1 VKLIVL
7 AEDKFWGQFLSA
19 TYGKPVQKRLYG
31 RAPRYTT
38 IPVDDEAV
46 SRLMQPIPWDDYPH
60 LAEHRDQH
68 VDDGPHREINAFD
81 VGLDLIL
88 AGLQRRT
95 AFLRTDRC
103 SRCPSECFSFV
114 VWL

>member
-1 VKLIVL
+1 MKLIVL
-7 AEDKFWGQFLSA
+7 GEDKFWGQFLSA

-38 IPVDDEAV
+38 IRVDDEAV
-46 SRLMQPIPWDDYPH
+46 SRLMQSIPWDDYPH

-68 VDDGPHREINAFD
+68 VDDGPHRKINAFD

-88 AGLQRRT
+88 VGLRE
-95 AFLRTDRC
+95 AHGF
-103 SRCPSECFSFV
+103 P
-114 VWL
+114 